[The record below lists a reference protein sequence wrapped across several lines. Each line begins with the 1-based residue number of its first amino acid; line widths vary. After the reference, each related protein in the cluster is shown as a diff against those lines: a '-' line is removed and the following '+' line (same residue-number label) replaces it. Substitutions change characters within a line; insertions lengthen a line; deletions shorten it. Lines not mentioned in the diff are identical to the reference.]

1 MPGLSV
7 TAQIVTTDPP
17 GSAFE
22 RLETGQ
28 LLELECE
35 QLTVGAAAAISLPV
49 GDGARADPVG
59 MPITLLG
66 YVAGVKRGRSVV
78 IVHHQPWRGRLTIR
92 FFPDGAGPDR
102 SRVQPRSGRHF
113 LACQQARIRST
124 RTSAFRPTSDR
135 AAGQQIRPGS
145 CIRPGD
151 RNTRIPGRGR
161 NQCRRRHRRRSR
173 RLGDRR

>member
-49 GDGARADPVG
+49 GDAHAQ
-59 MPITLLG
+59 IQ
-66 YVAGVKRGRSVV
+66 SEC
-78 IVHHQPWRGRLTIR
+78 
-92 FFPDGAGPDR
+92 R
-102 SRVQPRSGRHF
+102 SR
-113 LACQQARIRST
+113 CWD
-124 RTSAFRPTSDR
+124 TSPA
-135 AAGQQIRPGS
+135 
-145 CIRPGD
+145 
-151 RNTRIPGRGR
+151 
-161 NQCRRRHRRRSR
+161 
-173 RLGDRR
+173 

>member
-92 FFPDGAGPDR
+92 FFPDGAGPR
-102 SRVQPRSGRHF
+102 IVLQPSLHQDGISW
-113 LACQQARIRST
+113 LAHK
-124 RTSAFRPTSDR
+124 R
-135 AAGQQIRPGS
+135 A
-145 CIRPGD
+145 
-151 RNTRIPGRGR
+151 
-161 NQCRRRHRRRSR
+161 
-173 RLGDRR
+173 